1 LLDAGVDVFRLNMS
15 HGSHDDHRRT
25 YANVRDAATA
35 RGTIVAVLADL
46 CGPKIRTGTF
56 RDGSIPLVAGAS
68 VTVTT
73 REVEGVGDLIPS
85 QYVGLANDVESGS
98 RILLDDGNLE
108 LRVRAVEG
116 TEIACEV
123 VVGGTLRNRKG
134 MNLPGVDVSAPSVT
148 AKDRADA
155 AFAAELGVDL
165 MALSFVRRADDVEE
179 LRALLATLGRP
190 DIGIISKI
198 EKPEALENIDAIVDA
213 TDGIMVARGDLGVE
227 LPAESVPTAQ
237 DQLVDHARA
246 AHKPVII
253 ATQMLDSMIHN
264 PRPTRAEVTDVANSV
279 KSGADAVMLSGETAS
294 GAHPVEAVETLNRVI
309 RYTEGYLWSQGAFEN
324 LVRAQDEAPP
334 IAPSTAIGRA
344 AGLLSRDLLVRA
356 IIVMSRSGTSV
367 RMMSAARPAA
377 PIVALV
383 GDEATARR
391 LALPWGVIPVRSSP
405 EAMAT
410 PEAAGRAVALE
421 LGLASEGQTV
431 LVAQGYNDDP
441 ALSVPRLSIVTV

>member
-1 LLDAGVDVFRLNMS
+1 M
-15 HGSHDDHRRT
+15 
-25 YANVRDAATA
+25 
-35 RGTIVAVLADL
+35 
-46 CGPKIRTGTF
+46 
-56 RDGSIPLVAGAS
+56 
-68 VTVTT
+68 
-73 REVEGVGDLIPS
+73 
-85 QYVGLANDVESGS
+85 
-98 RILLDDGNLE
+98 
-108 LRVRAVEG
+108 
-116 TEIACEV
+116 
-123 VVGGTLRNRKG
+123 
-134 MNLPGVDVSAPSVT
+134 
-148 AKDRADA
+148 
-155 AFAAELGVDL
+155 
-165 MALSFVRRADDVEE
+165 
-179 LRALLATLGRP
+179 
-190 DIGIISKI
+190 
-198 EKPEALENIDAIVDA
+198 
-213 TDGIMVARGDLGVE
+213 
-227 LPAESVPTAQ
+227 
-237 DQLVDHARA
+237 
-246 AHKPVII
+246 
-253 ATQMLDSMIHN
+253 
-264 PRPTRAEVTDVANSV
+264 
-279 KSGADAVMLSGETAS
+279 
-294 GAHPVEAVETLNRVI
+294 I